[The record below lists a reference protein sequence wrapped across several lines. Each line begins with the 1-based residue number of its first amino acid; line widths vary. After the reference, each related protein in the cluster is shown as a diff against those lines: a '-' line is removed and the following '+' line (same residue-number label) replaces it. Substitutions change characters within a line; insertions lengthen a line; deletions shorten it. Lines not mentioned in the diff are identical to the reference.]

1 MTHVPGRWNER
12 RCIVSDARAVSQP
25 ALDRD
30 PPCASRILRPGRP
43 DLPAFET
50 QPRLRV
56 PPGAIRVGVFVF
68 IAASLVG
75 FGALFLITQDI
86 RGSLEGFRRFDLRW
100 ALPCLVLACLDWT
113 GGGLR
118 LCLLAVPLKFD
129 VAFKRCVPIAGATAA
144 LASLTPSG
152 TGGGPAQL
160 YGLVRGGASLGRA
173 LAANFAS
180 VTVNLMFLS
189 LAGLGAWYFGAASG
203 LEGIELPVGGIS
215 AAALFEWSALAFGVI
230 ASLILLFGLSPRW
243 PRAVVLRL
251 FGRTPRVRK
260 ALRFLQELHGSII
273 IYARRGKRYI
283 LLAVL
288 ADVIPFGARFAMGY
302 AVLRGFGVEAPFW
315 NVFMLHA
322 LLHFLLYF
330 MPTPGGSGI
339 AEILAPALMSPFL
352 PSQLLVAYTAV
363 WRFFLTYITVLA
375 GGMVLFRWLQTD
387 HRRLAVATTGVEGS
401 GAGPPASR

>member
-1 MTHVPGRWNER
+1 M
-12 RCIVSDARAVSQP
+12 
-25 ALDRD
+25 
-30 PPCASRILRPGRP
+30 
-43 DLPAFET
+43 PAFET
-50 QPRLRV
+50 QPGLRV
-56 PPGAIRVGVFVF
+56 APGAIRIGVVMF
-68 IAASLVG
+68 IVASLVG
-75 FGALFLITQDI
+75 FGALFLITQDL

-100 ALPCLVLACLDWT
+100 ALPCLVLAALDWV

-118 LCLLAVPLKFD
+118 LWLLVLPLKFD
-129 VAFKRCVPIAGATAA
+129 AAFKRCVPIAGATAA

-173 LAANFAS
+173 LAGNFAS

-189 LAGLGAWYFGAASG
+189 LAGLSAWYFGAASS
-203 LEGIELPVGGIS
+203 LEGVELPVAGVS
-215 AAALFEWSALAFGVI
+215 AAALFEWSALGFGAI
-230 ASLILLFGLSPRW
+230 ASIVLLFGLSPRW
-243 PRAVVLRL
+243 PRAIALRL
-251 FGRTPRVRK
+251 LGRTPRVRK

-330 MPTPGGSGI
+330 MPTPGGSGV
-339 AEILAPALMSPFL
+339 AEVLAPALMSPFL

-363 WRFFLTYITVLA
+363 WRFFLTYLTVVA
-375 GGMVLFRWLQTD
+375 GGAVLFRWLQTD
-387 HRRLAVATTGVEGS
+387 HRRLAVATAGIARR
-401 GAGPPASR
+401 GAGSPGSA